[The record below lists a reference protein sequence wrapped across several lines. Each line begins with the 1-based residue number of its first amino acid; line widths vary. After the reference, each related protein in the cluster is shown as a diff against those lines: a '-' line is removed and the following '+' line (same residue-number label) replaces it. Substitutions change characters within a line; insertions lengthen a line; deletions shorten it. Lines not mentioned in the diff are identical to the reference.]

1 MGWVWGQE
9 RQSSHDLIILQRSQP
24 PNIIGVMVYDFN
36 MNFEGDPKIQT
47 ISPRS
52 KNKVVLHLNLSS
64 PLPYLDTSTFFFYQ
78 ILFGFF
84 HHIFICSKIFKASPL
99 NEFLSHW
106 SLRLHLIFSFLSAD
120 PYYELFASIKYI
132 HLTGVSLWHWCPS
145 HHK

>member
-24 PNIIGVMVYDFN
+24 PNIISVMVCDFN
-36 MNFEGDPKIQT
+36 MNFEGNPKIQT

-52 KNKVVLHLNLSS
+52 KNKVVFKSFFSTPLSG
-64 PLPYLDTSTFFFYQ
+64 YQYFFFFIKYCLVSF
-78 ILFGFF
+78 IIF
-84 HHIFICSKIFKASPL
+84 FICSKIFKASPL

-106 SLRLHLIFSFLSAD
+106 SLHLHLIFSFLSAD

-132 HLTGVSLWHWCPS
+132 HVTGVSLWHWCPS